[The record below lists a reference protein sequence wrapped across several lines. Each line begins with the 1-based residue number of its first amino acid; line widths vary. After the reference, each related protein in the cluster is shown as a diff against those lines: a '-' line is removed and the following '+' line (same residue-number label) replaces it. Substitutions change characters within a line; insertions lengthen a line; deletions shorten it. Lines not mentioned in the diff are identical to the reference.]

1 MFYCRD
7 EDSRET
13 ASSKPTVLEME
24 AAQPTIDLNISLSEL
39 WTGCS
44 TVLVDVT
51 PWCLLTN
58 ACQLDLVLMGAED
71 RSFQVPKGGT
81 ISPPRIEVCRYLK
94 FIYLEL
100 YYLLALFGQIHHGQ
114 DVVQC

>member
-1 MFYCRD
+1 M
-7 EDSRET
+7 
-13 ASSKPTVLEME
+13 
-24 AAQPTIDLNISLSEL
+24 
-39 WTGCS
+39 
-44 TVLVDVT
+44 LVDVT

-100 YYLLALFGQIHHGQ
+100 YYLLALFGQIHQ
-114 DVVQC
+114 TINLINLFFSSENAFFFFS